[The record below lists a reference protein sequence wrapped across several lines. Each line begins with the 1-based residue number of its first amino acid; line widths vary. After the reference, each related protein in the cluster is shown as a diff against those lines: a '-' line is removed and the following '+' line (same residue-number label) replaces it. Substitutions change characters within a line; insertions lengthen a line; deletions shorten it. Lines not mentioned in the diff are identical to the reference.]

1 MVQLV
6 VHQMLLIRYMADQG
20 VGTEGDAHAL
30 AGQVVGCDLLV
41 QLQTDFGQK
50 MGIVENPVRA
60 FPGVISAF

>member
-41 QLQTDFGQK
+41 QLQTYLWKK
-50 MGIVENPVRA
+50 MGVMKNPVRA
-60 FPGVISAF
+60 FPCVISAF

>member
-41 QLQTDFGQK
+41 QLQTYLWKK
-50 MGIVENPVRA
+50 MGVMKNPVRA

>member
-6 VHQMLLIRYMADQG
+6 VHQVFLIRQMADQG

-41 QLQTDFGQK
+41 QLQPYLWKK

-60 FPGVISAF
+60 FSGIISAF